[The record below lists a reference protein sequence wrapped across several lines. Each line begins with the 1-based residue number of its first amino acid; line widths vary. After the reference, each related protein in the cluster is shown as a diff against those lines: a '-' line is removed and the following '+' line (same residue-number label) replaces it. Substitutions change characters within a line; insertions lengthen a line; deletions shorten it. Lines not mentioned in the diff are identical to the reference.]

1 MRIQYYLF
9 EGVGVGGVGV
19 LMRWIVAVMKV
30 GRLRSAETTG
40 APETLVLK

>member
-9 EGVGVGGVGV
+9 EGVGVGVGV